1 MFNFKNLQNRLD
13 HAYKNAQI
21 ETDYTAL
28 EASDSGDIEDMH
40 AFNDASRKMA
50 VASTILGESLRA
62 KHGITKA
69 IIDGIQ

>member
-1 MFNFKNLQNRLD
+1 MLNFKALQNRLD

-21 ETDYTAL
+21 ETDDAAL
-28 EASDSGDIEDMH
+28 LASDSGDIEDMH
-40 AFNDASRKMA
+40 AFTDATRKTA